1 MMLRISQKGV
11 HVAKKGV
18 RTMKQDVAMLQQRDL
33 PAVFGVLSAGILC
46 LSLTAAFAAR
56 VADDEVLLRSY
67 FRFQIIQ
74 QVPKQAETLISGL
87 SPDDAKEV
95 KDAFTA
101 WTSSQTVGIRDALQS
116 RFGEN
121 AKARVEQFV
130 SEFTVAESK
139 SDKAF
144 LNTLS
149 KIIGLSEPYPLDYS
163 LLRRILMN
171 SWLKEDLQA
180 ASKLMSD
187 IQTWLDMKGRVKDLP
202 RLQIWLARDESPLA
216 APPSGPRNAPSLA
229 VAEPQMNP
237 TVSDQTRDETT
248 GVLDTFSNTRRNRR
262 EKVVQEAQLGM
273 QQVASERQ
281 AAEQEYASKKLSAAQ
296 AEAEAIKRQAQT
308 LADVEKD
315 ALEQRKN
322 SWNAR
327 IKSIVGTTI
336 SATTSAFLGGIGAK
350 AAEEAIEAIFE

>member
-46 LSLTAAFAAR
+46 LSLTVAFAAR

-202 RLQIWLARDESPLA
+202 RLQIWLARDESP
-216 APPSGPRNAPSLA
+216 
-229 VAEPQMNP
+229 
-237 TVSDQTRDETT
+237 
-248 GVLDTFSNTRRNRR
+248 
-262 EKVVQEAQLGM
+262 
-273 QQVASERQ
+273 
-281 AAEQEYASKKLSAAQ
+281 
-296 AEAEAIKRQAQT
+296 
-308 LADVEKD
+308 
-315 ALEQRKN
+315 
-322 SWNAR
+322 
-327 IKSIVGTTI
+327 
-336 SATTSAFLGGIGAK
+336 
-350 AAEEAIEAIFE
+350 